1 MLKDKNRDDIYL
13 IVLVLL
19 GLYLS
24 LLENIIPKPFPWMK
38 IGLSNVAILIALE
51 KFNAEMAIKALVLR
65 VFIQAL
71 MLGTLFTPGFII
83 SITAGIVSTLFMV
96 LLYKFRKYLSL
107 LSISCISAFLH
118 NLLQLIVVYFL
129 LFRNMPLNNKAI
141 IIFVGVFLFIGVITG
156 LITGIIAEKLN
167 LRKIK
172 NFLIEKKLDNEK

>member
-1 MLKDKNRDDIYL
+1 MLKEKNSEDIYL
-13 IVLVLL
+13 VILVLL

-24 LLENIIPKPFPWMK
+24 LIENIIPKPFPWMK

-51 KFNAEMAIKALVLR
+51 KFNSKMAIRALILR

-83 SITAGIVSTLFMV
+83 SISAGSISTIFMIF
-96 LLYKFRKYLSL
+96 LYKFRKYFSL

-118 NLLQLIVVYFL
+118 NLLQLIVVYIL
-129 LFRNMPLNNKAI
+129 LFRNMPLNSKSIIVFIAI
-141 IIFVGVFLFIGVITG
+141 FLFIGVITG

-167 LRKIK
+167 LRKVGK
-172 NFLIEKKLDNEK
+172 FFK

>member
-1 MLKDKNRDDIYL
+1 MLKDKNREDIYL

-24 LLENIIPKPFPWMK
+24 LIENLIPKPFPWMR

-51 KFNAEMAIKALVLR
+51 KFNSQMAIKALILR

-83 SITAGIVSTLFMV
+83 SISAGTISTIFMV
-96 LLYKFRKYLSL
+96 FLYKFRKYLSL

-129 LFRNMPLNNKAI
+129 LFRNMSLNSKSI
-141 IIFVGVFLFIGVITG
+141 IIFIGVFLFIGVITG

-167 LRKIK
+167 LRKLK
-172 NFLIEKKLDNEK
+172 NLLK